1 MNQKVNKPIIKAGRE
16 DVATLLLI
24 AAIFLTVFYV
34 FHLCSDINHW
44 NTNYINAAHKLY
56 RNILTSKTLTEQS
69 FKDFNLMHYIIL
81 TVLIMLVVLIA
92 VRWCMD
98 RSYKVAIIASTVT
111 LILYATPVVISAA
124 YYYQNYSSNV
134 NKAYNTHYESWW
146 QEDNMNKSG
155 VVVDVIFPED
165 SST

>member
-1 MNQKVNKPIIKAGRE
+1 MSQRVNKPIIKDGRE
-16 DVATLLLI
+16 VVAALLLI
-24 AAIFLTVFYV
+24 SALFLTVFYV
-34 FHLCSDINHW
+34 SNLCKDINHW
-44 NTNYINAAHKLY
+44 STNYINAAHKLY
-56 RNILTSKTLTEQS
+56 RNILTSKTLTEQG
-69 FKDFNLMHYIIL
+69 FKDFNLMPYIIF
-81 TVLIMLVVLIA
+81 TVLIMLVVLIT

-98 RSYKVAIIASTVT
+98 RSYKVAIIASAVA

-146 QEDNMNKSG
+146 QEDNMNNSG